1 MSTQYGSNTHAIQF
15 GFGGLNY
22 AGLTLEGVDIDISPE
37 LKFFKGEDGEIN
49 QASRS
54 NVKTEY
60 KITAMVKATGYTAPT
75 DTMAFD
81 GATYLVQ
88 SMSQKLQ
95 PGDEPQKV
103 DISLIGYAGLDLS

>member
-1 MSTQYGSNTHAIQF
+1 MSTQYGSNTHALQF
-15 GFGGLNY
+15 GFGGLDY
-22 AGLTLEGVDIDISPE
+22 AGLTLDGVDIDISPE

-75 DTMAFD
+75 DTMVFD
-81 GATYLVQ
+81 GETYLVQ
-88 SMSQKLQ
+88 SMSKKLKQ
-95 PGDEPQKV
+95 GDEAVVV
-103 DISLIGYAGLDLS
+103 DIGLIGYAGLDLS